1 MKKNIYFISLLFI
14 ALFISCESEKL
25 DILTYG
31 AINGIVLDGESY
43 LPVQGA
49 LITTT
54 PASSATLSDAN
65 GNFKIAKLKE
75 GEVSV
80 NIKKKDYLGN
90 SMTVAIYE
98 NDNTPMN
105 FLIFKDVNNIGT
117 VSLYDPVPGNGA
129 VDQALALTLKWKV
142 EGAKSG
148 TKLTYN
154 IYIFESNS
162 TVQQLLGENIE
173 LLEVTT
179 SGLKVST
186 TYYWY
191 VVAKYDGEKVTN
203 SPTWAFKT
211 RAEL

>member
-1 MKKNIYFISLLFI
+1 MKKNIYIISLLFV
-14 ALFISCESEKL
+14 ATFISCESNKL

-31 AINGIVLDGESY
+31 NISGKVLDGETY
-43 LPVQGA
+43 LPIQGA

-54 PASSATLSDAN
+54 PASIATLSDVN
-65 GNFKIAKLKE
+65 GEFIIQKVKD
-75 GEVSV
+75 GEVAV
-80 NIKKKDYLGN
+80 NIKKKDYLSN
-90 SMTVAIYE
+90 SLTIAIYE
-98 NDNTPMN
+98 NDTTQMD
-105 FLIFKDVNNIGT
+105 FLIFKDDNNIGNA
-117 VSLYDPVPGNGA
+117 SMYDPVPGNGA

-162 TVQQLLGENIE
+162 TVQKLLGEDIE

-186 TYYWY
+186 TYFWY
-191 VVAKYDGEKVTN
+191 VVAKYDGDKVAF

>member
-14 ALFISCESEKL
+14 ATFISCESEKL

-31 AINGIVLDGESY
+31 NISGTVLDGDTY
-43 LPVQGA
+43 LPIQGA
-49 LITTT
+49 MITTI
-54 PASSATLSDAN
+54 PASIATLSDVN
-65 GNFKIAKLKE
+65 GKFSILKVKD

-80 NIKKKDYLGN
+80 NIKKKDYLSN
-90 SMTVAIYE
+90 SLTIAIYE
-98 NDNTPMN
+98 NDNTQMD
-105 FLIFKDVNNIGT
+105 FLIFKDDNNIGNA
-117 VSLYDPVPGNGA
+117 SIYDPVPGNGA

-162 TVQQLLGENIE
+162 TVKKLLGENIE

-179 SGLKVST
+179 SGLKAST
-186 TYYWY
+186 TYFWY
-191 VVAKYDGEKVTN
+191 VEAKYDGEKVAN